1 MGINNILD
9 DFGEKAGKKFKEAR
23 DTYYR
28 TAERVDRDAHG
39 MSDKTL
45 ERKFQNERN
54 LAKKMAMG
62 NEIKK
67 RRGEKKD

>member
-1 MGINNILD
+1 MGINDILD
-9 DFGEKAGKKFKEAR
+9 DFGEKAGKKIKEAR

-28 TAERVDRDAHG
+28 TAERVDRDTHL

-45 ERKFQNERN
+45 ERKFQNERY
-54 LAKKMAMG
+54 LAKKLAMG

-67 RRGEKKD
+67 RRDKK